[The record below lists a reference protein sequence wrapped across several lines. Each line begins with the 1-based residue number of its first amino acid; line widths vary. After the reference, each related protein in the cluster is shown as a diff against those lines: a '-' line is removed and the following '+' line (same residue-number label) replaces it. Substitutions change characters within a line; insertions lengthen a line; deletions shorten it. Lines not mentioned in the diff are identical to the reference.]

1 MVGFG
6 RRHLGDH
13 FTHHGSCARL
23 FGLGCFHASQRHQSW
38 AEGTCGVDG
47 AAIDGNQKTV
57 GHEDGQANGDARLA
71 AVHGTLGIAGGL
83 EHHEDQQGG
92 THGFANQSVPPVP
105 LGTQTV
111 GAQDA
116 CHVQLWREDGHQ
128 NRRAAD
134 GAQHLTTEVQD
145 ALQHITVPSEDQSQG
160 HGAIQLAP
168 AVVPHRVGQGGD
180 RQAKDQGHHEN
191 PTRDHGGRLSCG
203 VVLGPTATS
212 RTA

>member
-1 MVGFG
+1 MHQVCRVSIHTIQEQHELVDCCSQAGSQQWAQPENPHATPIAGPLIVMVGFG

-160 HGAIQLAP
+160 
-168 AVVPHRVGQGGD
+168 R
-180 RQAKDQGHHEN
+180 
-191 PTRDHGGRLSCG
+191 
-203 VVLGPTATS
+203 
-212 RTA
+212 